1 MLTLDSKISCL
12 FTIQNQL
19 LILLFKK
26 DAGKGVNLDFE
37 NRQTGEFFEGLNY
50 TVRPSDTADNK
61 VVTVAYDEN
70 QFVVGGDQF
79 IYDVT
84 VEPYAVNAT
93 TAAAASSSTELQLV
107 NTSTLQVGHVVSGTG
122 ISGTPQISAIN
133 SPTKVTLTTAQ
144 SVANNTNLTFTANKF
159 NLFAQ
164 VQPTLTLYRGNTY
177 IFHHPSGHPIRF
189 STTNDGTHGAG
200 GAAYTTGVVT
210 DTTTTTGQ
218 VNGAVSNS
226 TSVTLTASNTNIKVG
241 DVVTATGINTTV
253 AAIDGVSLTLSEAK
267 TIANGT
273 ALTFTTSRTL
283 FSPVENTPE
292 NMFYYCEFRGPLGG
306 PFIFSSGPPSA
317 PKNNF
322 LYSGGEQ

>member
-1 MLTLDSKISCL
+1 MKFYGPTV
-12 FTIQNQL
+12 NQGV
-19 LILLFKK
+19 IRE
-26 DAGKGVNLDFE
+26 VNLDFE

-84 VEPYAVNAT
+84 VEPYPVSAS
-93 TAAAASSSTELQLV
+93 TAAASSSSTELQLV
-107 NTSTLQVGHVVSGTG
+107 NTSALQIGHTVSGTG
-122 ISGTPQISAIN
+122 VSGTPQISAIN
-133 SPTKVTLTTAQ
+133 SPTKITLTTAQ
-144 SVANNTNLTFTANKF
+144 SIANNTSLTFTANKF

-200 GAAYTTGVVT
+200 GVAYTTGVVT

-218 VNGAVSNS
+218 VNGAVSS
-226 TSVTLTASNTNIKVG
+226 SASVTLTASNTNIKVG

-253 AAIDGVSLTLSEAK
+253 ANISGNSLTLAAAVS
-267 TIANGT
+267 IANGT
-273 ALTFTTSRTL
+273 TLTFTTSRTL

-292 NMFYYCEFRGPLGG
+292 NLFYYCANHAKMGG
-306 PFIFSSGPPSA
+306 QVIVLTS
-317 PKNNF
+317 
-322 LYSGGEQ
+322 